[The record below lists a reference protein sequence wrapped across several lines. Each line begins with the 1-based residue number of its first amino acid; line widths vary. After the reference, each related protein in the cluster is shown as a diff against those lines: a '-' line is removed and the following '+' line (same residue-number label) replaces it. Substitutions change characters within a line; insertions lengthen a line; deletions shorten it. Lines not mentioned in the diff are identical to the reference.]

1 MTLSVLFVDD
11 EPKVL
16 RGFRRKLG
24 MLVDDWR
31 VAYAESGQQALDVLR
46 KTPVDVVVAD
56 MRMPGMDGIALLAKI
71 ADQYPQTMRFILSGY
86 ASAAD
91 ALRAASFA
99 HQFLAKPIEAEQI
112 VDVIQSAVAL
122 RNRLQSTQ
130 LQQVVSQIKTLPSV
144 PPLYTKLMQLL
155 QSPNVRPD
163 EIGDIVAQDLAMTT
177 KMLQLVNSAYFGLP
191 RQISNPTQ
199 AIILLGLNTV
209 KTLALTLHVFSQL
222 EGTNVNGFSAMT
234 LQRHSLM
241 TATLAK
247 KVALGMALNDYL
259 ADCAFTAGM
268 LHALGRLI
276 LATNIPR
283 RYEPV
288 LDRANAESLPLD
300 VVEKDM
306 LGVSHGDVAAYILE
320 LWGLPL
326 PVVEAVLYHHNPCTQ
341 YYKGK
346 IQHSPLMAVHIA
358 DVLAFEVYPK
368 GTAGALPTLDE
379 LCTADPIVRSRMP
392 IWQDLARKF
401 IGIDDD
407 DNQ

>member
-163 EIGDIVAQDLAMTT
+163 EIGDVVSQDLAMTT

-358 DVLAFEVYPK
+358 DVLAYEIYPN
-368 GTAGALPTLDE
+368 GGAGILPTLDSA
-379 LCTADPIVRSRMP
+379 CAADSLIQSRLP
-392 IWQDLARKF
+392 AWQDLARKF